1 MALSGPAY
9 LGLVR
14 ERTASI
20 DNIQHMQDDAI
31 GHGATWSASQIS
43 VRIEILEGYWQ
54 RFQSTQRQLALEH
67 SDVEIIADSLN
78 ETEQTT
84 MRLYAN
90 AKGQLQ
96 QLNVQLQSL
105 APPPSKAPRMADIK
119 LSTFSGNYTEWAA
132 WRSEFKATVLDTTLS
147 VSNKITLLLGALA
160 KEAASCAGRVER
172 HDELELK
179 RVWSKLDKTYDNQY
193 QQVYAH
199 IAKITQLRPLTQPS
213 PERLRSMI
221 DTIDQ
226 HLRMLQRF
234 NIETQHWSPIVCVIL
249 LDKLDPETRNQW
261 ESKDSLPARPELN
274 ALFAFLEQR
283 ILAIRNVELS
293 TKRIQQANAPSNS
306 TAQKFAKS
314 SSETTNRF
322 HPYDRKQH
330 TNTAATDATKIKG
343 EMPDC
348 PQCGKGIQHRLWKC
362 DTFRALSSTDQSAQ
376 IKKWGICEICLV
388 STHKASECTK
398 GACPI
403 CKNGRHNSLICP
415 EASSKVTHHARIK
428 RRPRKSNTN
437 A

>member
-14 ERTASI
+14 ERTATI
-20 DNIQHMQDDAI
+20 DNIQHMQDDATA
-31 GHGATWSASQIS
+31 HGATWSASQIN

-54 RFQSTQRQLALEH
+54 RFQNTQRLLALDH
-67 SDVEIIADSLN
+67 ANVEIIADSLN
-78 ETEQTT
+78 ETEQST
-84 MRLYAN
+84 MRLYAD

-96 QLNVQLQSL
+96 QLHVKLQSI
-105 APPPSKAPRMADIK
+105 APPPAKAPRMADIK

-160 KEAASCAGRVER
+160 KEAATCAGRVER
-172 HDELELK
+172 HDELELE

-199 IAKITQLRPLTQPS
+199 IAKITQLRPLMHPS

-221 DTIDQ
+221 DTVDQ

-234 NIETQHWSPIVCVIL
+234 DIETQHWSPIVCVIL

-274 ALFAFLEQR
+274 SLFAFLEQR

-293 TKRIQQANAPSNS
+293 SKRIQQVTTPSNG
-306 TAQKFAKS
+306 ANQKS
-314 SSETTNRF
+314 SKSASEASNRF

-330 TNTAATDATKIKG
+330 TNTAANDAAKIRS

-362 DTFRALSSTDQSAQ
+362 NAFRALSSTDQCAQ
-376 IKKWGICEICLV
+376 IKKWGICEICLI
-388 STHKASECTK
+388 STHKASVRMAAIIHSFVQMPAVK
-398 GACPI
+398 
-403 CKNGRHNSLICP
+403 
-415 EASSKVTHHARIK
+415 
-428 RRPRKSNTN
+428 
-437 A
+437 